1 MQNTLDNS
9 IEVQQGGQIQSSN
22 PSTQK
27 NNSLRSTTLS
37 KNRKMAPKS
46 VPQSRTAYQR
56 SEPTQAV
63 NVVKLGNRNYRKVEM
78 LPRNTA
84 QETYVEALLEK
95 RMVFAVGP
103 AGTGKTLLAV
113 LRAIKALREQE
124 VTRIILTRPA
134 VSVDEKHG
142 FLPGD
147 LNAKME
153 PWTRPIFD
161 VFEEYYGLIETK
173 RMLEE
178 GVIEIAPLGFM
189 RGRTFKHAY
198 VIADEMQ
205 NATPDQ
211 TKMLLTRIGEGS
223 SMVLTGDL
231 KQHDRGFDKN
241 GLKDFL
247 ERFAANRKTSM
258 AVCTFGR
265 EHIERDEL
273 VAEVLDVY
281 GEDE

>member
-1 MQNTLDNS
+1 MT
-9 IEVQQGGQIQSSN
+9 
-22 PSTQK
+22 
-27 NNSLRSTTLS
+27 
-37 KNRKMAPKS
+37 
-46 VPQSRTAYQR
+46 
-56 SEPTQAV
+56 PT
-63 NVVKLGNRNYRKVEM
+63 VVKFGNRNFKKVEL

-113 LRAIKALREQE
+113 MAAIKALREKE
-124 VTRIILTRPA
+124 ISKIIITRPA

-161 VFEEYYGLIETK
+161 VFEEFYGLIETK
-173 RMLEE
+173 KMLEE
-178 GVIEIAPLGFM
+178 GIIEIAPLGFM
-189 RGRTFKHAY
+189 RGRTFKYAY
-198 VIADEMQ
+198 IIADEMQ

-223 SMVLTGDL
+223 RMVLTGDL
-231 KQHDRGFDKN
+231 KQHDRGYEQN

-247 ERFAANRKTSM
+247 DRFTLNRKDTM

-265 EHIERDEL
+265 QHIERDPL
-273 VAEVLDVY
+273 VAEVLEIY

>member
-9 IEVQQGGQIQSSN
+9 IDVPLGGHFPATS

-27 NNSLRSTTLS
+27 NNSIRSTTLS
-37 KNRKMAPKS
+37 KNRKMLAKSAPH
-46 VPQSRTAYQR
+46 SRTAYQHTD
-56 SEPTQAV
+56 PQVA
-63 NVVKLGNRNYRKVEM
+63 NVVKLGNRNYRRVEM

-84 QETYVEALLEK
+84 QENYVEALLEK

-113 LRAIKALREQE
+113 LRAIKALREGE
-124 VTRIILTRPA
+124 VSRIILTRPA

-161 VFEEYYGLIETK
+161 VFEEYYGLMETK
-173 RMLEE
+173 KMLEE
-178 GVIEIAPLGFM
+178 GTIEIAPLGFM

-231 KQHDRGFDKN
+231 RQHDRGFDKN

-247 ERFAANRKTSM
+247 ERFAANRKDSM